1 MTDTPLLLVD
11 TSAWIAG
18 FRPGASGGWVAELRL
33 LLQERQVAVNP
44 LIRLELLSGART
56 DREYRE
62 LADTLSALTELEL
75 TPAVWEESSRLG
87 FLLRRRGLTIPT
99 TDIVIASSAVVHRCT
114 LRHQDRHFSLIAK
127 HSALRE
133 RSP

>member
-62 LADTLSALTELEL
+62 LADT
-75 TPAVWEESSRLG
+75 
-87 FLLRRRGLTIPT
+87 
-99 TDIVIASSAVVHRCT
+99 T
-114 LRHQDRHFSLIAK
+114 L
-127 HSALRE
+127 
-133 RSP
+133 